1 MTSRSSTMTTISR
14 FRSEATSVVFLI
26 CIAVLAAAVG
36 YILLGAAGAVG
47 AVLLAAASG
56 YGGARYAD
64 RYILRAVR
72 ARPVDPFEAPGLHS
86 VLGQLSS
93 KAGLPMPR
101 LYAFPSSQ
109 PNAFTVG
116 RDPRS
121 ASIALSTTLI
131 RRLDQR
137 GLTGVLAHEV
147 AHIRHRDI
155 LLASFAATVTQMLRS
170 MGRAIALFG
179 VVAFTLLLITAPKL
193 LLVWF
198 VLALTP
204 LVALLLQN
212 ALSRQREFTADA
224 EAARLTGDP
233 MGLASALQRIEQ
245 SQRSLLVR
253 LLGFAPR
260 GGTPLH
266 SHPATEERVARLRGM
281 GASEHT
287 FDGSRV
293 EPIRPL
299 RPRVSRPL
307 RVIPGHRS
315 IPGYRARRSSP
326 YARRF
331 VG

>member
-1 MTSRSSTMTTISR
+1 MSPTTTTTTLSRL
-14 FRSEATSVVFLI
+14 RSGAASGVFLAG
-26 CIAVLAAAVG
+26 IAVLAAAVG
-36 YILLGAAGAVG
+36 YILFGAIGALGAVI
-47 AVLLAAASG
+47 LAAASG

-72 ARPVDPFEAPGLHS
+72 ARPIGPYEAPGLHS
-86 VLGQLSS
+86 ILGQLTH

-101 LYAFPSSQ
+101 LYVFSSSQ

-121 ASIALSTTLI
+121 ASIALSTALMQ
-131 RRLDQR
+131 RLDPR
-137 GLTGVLAHEV
+137 SLAGVLAHEV

-170 MGRAIALFG
+170 MGRAVALFG
-179 VVAFTLLLITAPKL
+179 VLAFPVLLVTAPKL
-193 LLVWF
+193 LAVWAA
-198 VLALTP
+198 LALTP

-212 ALSRQREFTADA
+212 ALARQREFAADA

-233 MGLASALQRIEQ
+233 MGLAVALRRIEQ

-253 LLGFAPR
+253 LFGFAPR

-266 SHPATEERVARLRGM
+266 SHPATEDRIARLRRM
-281 GASEHT
+281 ETSRTA
-287 FDGSRV
+287 FDTVTV

-299 RPRVSRPL
+299 KPRVGRPI
-307 RVIPGHRS
+307 RVLPGHRTV
-315 IPGYRARRSSP
+315 PGYSARRSSP
-326 YARRF
+326 YASRF
-331 VG
+331 VS